1 MCDIRV
7 TRIECVPNDALVITP
22 LLHGRGSSTGIFLVC
37 VIRHSSALPLPV
49 LHHMV
54 ELLRLAEYDTRYG
67 IRRLRRSNS
76 IDRTPISSCLYVL
89 KDLVNV
95 NIKLSFIY
103 R

>member
-67 IRRLRRSNS
+67 IRRSNS

>member
-22 LLHGRGSSTGIFLVC
+22 LLHGRGTGILLVC
-37 VIRHSSALPLPV
+37 VIRHSSALSLPV

-67 IRRLRRSNS
+67 IRRSNS
-76 IDRTPISSCLYVL
+76 IDRTPVNSCLYVL

-95 NIKLSFIY
+95 NIKLSFIC